1 MSDSAQKTQSDSK
14 PFATG
19 TVDFELQQE
28 NERLRSRIATL
39 EKQVTELKKV
49 LNKGDRE
56 GDIAASVRR
65 PAAKSKHFTVDF
77 KDAEFAKKER
87 RNSVINGVDIGTR
100 GGEFVVQSTTEHVSS
115 DAAVVPIATKEEDS
129 QSGSAA
135 EEKATG
141 KEGVKLLAEDKDAD
155 ESGAKE
161 QAALSVGEMGTAASR
176 QTGATSALESSLS
189 AFVSSFAGGE
199 EESAP
204 TTISEE
210 DRAQQREAAKIF
222 FALMVDTMGK
232 HSLSFEEGMAELR
245 GALSELGPYESCTF
259 RIRSYSSMG
268 EKKNTH
274 KRRKRK
280 AKLTE
285 TCRTPP
291 SPRSSSPR
299 AWKQFGQPF
308 GTLSRSTCTPTFT
321 TLQTARMR
329 RSSLQQEFRLP
340 ISSRTCCWP
349 QFSCTLGMPLDT
361 TRLESS
367 SSPSSCS
374 VFYLISTTKIVGAT
388 CGACRGSEA
397 SETRTG

>member
-39 EKQVTELKKV
+39 EKENTELKKV
-49 LNKGDRE
+49 LNK

-141 KEGVKLLAEDKDAD
+141 KEGVKLLAKDGDAD
-155 ESGAKE
+155 KSGAKE

-189 AFVSSFAGGE
+189 ALVSSFAGGE

-210 DRAQQREAAKIF
+210 DRAQQREAAKNF

-232 HSLSFEEGMAELR
+232 HSLSFEEGMAKLR
-245 GALSELGPYESCTF
+245 GALSELGPYETCTF
-259 RIRSYSSMG
+259 RVR
-268 EKKNTH
+268 
-274 KRRKRK
+274 
-280 AKLTE
+280 
-285 TCRTPP
+285 C
-291 SPRSSSPR
+291 
-299 AWKQFGQPF
+299 
-308 GTLSRSTCTPTFT
+308 
-321 TLQTARMR
+321 
-329 RSSLQQEFRLP
+329 
-340 ISSRTCCWP
+340 
-349 QFSCTLGMPLDT
+349 
-361 TRLESS
+361 
-367 SSPSSCS
+367 
-374 VFYLISTTKIVGAT
+374 
-388 CGACRGSEA
+388 
-397 SETRTG
+397 